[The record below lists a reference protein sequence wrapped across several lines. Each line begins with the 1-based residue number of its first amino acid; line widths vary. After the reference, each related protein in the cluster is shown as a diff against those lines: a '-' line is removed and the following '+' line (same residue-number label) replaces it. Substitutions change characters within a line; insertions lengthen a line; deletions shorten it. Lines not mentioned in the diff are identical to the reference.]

1 MNKDKIHT
9 KNLIIKSQ
17 TNTIIKKLI
26 NNTQESLIAAFKQT
40 QTILEASI
48 HMINKKMLIIKIM
61 SDWIGNN
68 KNVTM
73 KEITFTIEIKNS
85 ILIIKGKAFKKIK
98 TIKMFLSIITEVI
111 KIKIILVIL
120 LIKQTKIFKIM
131 K

>member
-40 QTILEASI
+40 QTILKASI

-73 KEITFTIEIKNS
+73 KEITFTIEIKNL
-85 ILIIKGKAFKKIK
+85 ILIIKGKAFKKIE